1 VGVEKRG
8 NAKLID
14 VIKVWVWVWVWV
26 WVHVNVF

>member
-1 VGVEKRG
+1 MGVEKRG
-8 NAKLID
+8 NEKIID